1 VRWYTI
7 SIVQQKNTAEVKEM
21 LVVKTEDSCGSPT
34 RMSDVVYPEVWRDCI
49 LDLAEAT
56 NMPITARVDQVRVG
70 KGFAGIGTKPLP
82 CVVVAHRDKPNKYL
96 KIVGALDQ
104 MGTLTYASKYLAG
117 SSSSIRNM
125 KAAAAISNGMRAATG
140 DGSSFLAGVF
150 AKLSQRG
157 QHTEQMYYDAVNNLM
172 QEALDM
178 AVGQEPLNL
187 PEPPVAPPP
196 LPVTPPA
203 PQKVTPPPAPAPT
216 PRKVTP
222 PPTPKPTPAPKPVT
236 PPPAPSKTATPP
248 AQKKPAQAKPQ
259 AGDDKII
266 FICPKCKKVYR
277 TAKKPVRVQFT
288 CKQCAQQFTVDC
300 SRSMQ

>member
-1 VRWYTI
+1 
-7 SIVQQKNTAEVKEM
+7 M

-56 NMPITARVDQVRVG
+56 NMPISARVDQVRVG
-70 KGFAGIGTKPLP
+70 KGLSGIGTKPLP
-82 CVVVAHRDKPNKYL
+82 CVVVSHKDKPNKYL
-96 KIVGALDQ
+96 KIVGALDK

-157 QHTEQMYYDAVNNLM
+157 QHTEQMYYDAVNDLM

-178 AVGQEPLNL
+178 AVGQEPLTL
-187 PEPPVAPPP
+187 PEPPV
-196 LPVTPPA
+196 VTPPPSVTPPTPPKPINPPTPPKPVNPPA
-203 PQKVTPPPAPAPT
+203 PPKPVNPPAPKKVTPPTTKQVA
-216 PRKVTP
+216 
-222 PPTPKPTPAPKPVT
+222 PPTQKR
-236 PPPAPSKTATPP
+236 P
-248 AQKKPAQAKPQ
+248 AQT
-259 AGDDKII
+259 GNDKVI

-288 CKQCAQQFTVDC
+288 CKQCAMQFTVDC